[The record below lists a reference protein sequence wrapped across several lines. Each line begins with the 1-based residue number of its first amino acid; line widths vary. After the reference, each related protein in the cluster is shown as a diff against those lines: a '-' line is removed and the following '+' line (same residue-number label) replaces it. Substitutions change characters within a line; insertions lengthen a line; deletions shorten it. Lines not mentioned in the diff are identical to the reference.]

1 MGALSSLVSTWI
13 RNRKIYFR
21 IHYRYK
27 KMFRDSRVSSL
38 LPPPVEKLI
47 RSNVVI
53 EENVSINDNITQIG
67 RCLYVG
73 KNTTISSCDS
83 IGSFTSISSGVRI
96 GLMAHPSNF
105 ISTSPMFYAV
115 RRNWVTT
122 SMYDESE
129 GLKTIIG
136 NDVLISANALIRNG
150 VTIGHGA
157 VIGAGAFVNEDVP
170 PYAVVA
176 GVPAKVIRYRFDDAL
191 ITRLLK
197 SEWWNLSDE
206 KIRNAGNFNHP
217 EKFLDA
223 IGA

>member
-1 MGALSSLVSTWI
+1 
-13 RNRKIYFR
+13 
-21 IHYRYK
+21 
-27 KMFRDSRVSSL
+27 
-38 LPPPVEKLI
+38 
-47 RSNVVI
+47 
-53 EENVSINDNITQIG
+53 
-67 RCLYVG
+67 
-73 KNTTISSCDS
+73 
-83 IGSFTSISSGVRI
+83 
-96 GLMAHPSNF
+96 
-105 ISTSPMFYAV
+105 MFYAV
-115 RRNWVTT
+115 RRNWVKT
-122 SMYDESE
+122 SLYDESE

-157 VIGAGAFVNEDVP
+157 VVGAGAFVNDDVP

-176 GVPAKVIRYRFDDAL
+176 GVPAKVIRYRFEDAL
-191 ITRLLK
+191 IARLLK